1 MRLLIVHLNA
11 ADEEHLPEDPGCS
24 GSTCAATWCL
34 SLLFVSL
41 PLTLLVCRLQLVSDR
56 DKATRSAVLGALEAV
71 YMQEGPSGFWDML
84 GRLNDQQKSLISE
97 RLKYTDKQVSH
108 FAF

>member
-1 MRLLIVHLNA
+1 MQRQHMRSYLV
-11 ADEEHLPEDPGCS
+11 P
-24 GSTCAATWCL
+24 L
-34 SLLFVSL
+34 SALVSL
-41 PLTLLVCRLQLVSDR
+41 PLTHLFCCLQLVSDR